1 MEQADNNVFS
11 HGYSCANK
19 PSMRNFLNPSPEC
32 LICHADN
39 FPKKIYDHAILG
51 SIPSEQLRTKGYY
64 KVVKMNLTHYNRT
77 FLDTTELRGKF
88 ICSLLQVEPLEI

>member
-1 MEQADNNVFS
+1 M
-11 HGYSCANK
+11 K
-19 PSMRNFLNPSPEC
+19 
-32 LICHADN
+32 
-39 FPKKIYDHAILG
+39 ILG